1 MGTNAI
7 LFNRRRYYSGR
18 KRASLTTAFNQT
30 VSSERQRA
38 LRQLAAE
45 IRAQGSAADVA
56 AASLR
61 AYMPKPFP
69 PQRPKHPVK
78 DWA

>member
-1 MGTNAI
+1 MGTNAV
-7 LFNRRRYYSGR
+7 LFNRRRTR
-18 KRASLTTAFNQT
+18 KHTPLTTMIHRSAT
-30 VSSERQRA
+30 SERQHA

-61 AYMPKPFP
+61 AFMPKPFP